1 MSANLEEALHQHFG
15 FHAFREGQRD
25 VVETLLAGKDALVVM
40 PTGGGK
46 SLCYQLPA
54 LLLPGVTLVVSP
66 LIALMKDQVD
76 GLAER
81 GLPATFINSALDME
95 EAWERLQGLARGA
108 YKLVYVAPE
117 RFKNERFLAAL
128 AKAKVSLFAV
138 DEAHCI
144 SQWGH
149 DFRPDYM
156 KIRDAVERVGRPP
169 VAAFTATATPRV
181 KDDIR
186 KQLFAGETRDFFVGF
201 DRPNL
206 FFRVSQVG
214 GNDEKM
220 EVILETVR
228 GLGLV
233 KDGKPAHRGSAI
245 VYCATRKNV
254 ERVAEILR
262 AQKVPVVAYHAGL
275 RDERR
280 KEVQDLFM
288 ADDAPVVVAT
298 NAFGL
303 GIDKP
308 DIRAV
313 LHHDIPGSVESY
325 YQEAGRAGR
334 DGEPATCALLFNQA
348 DTRTQEFFID
358 LANPRRA
365 AVEATWR
372 ILTSRKED
380 VQDVDLQWLAGEL
393 PGQVRTP
400 AAESCIK
407 LLEREGYLVR
417 IGGPEEEDTVRVRL
431 VERGK
436 LGIDFRRTDAKRAN
450 DEERLSRVVAY
461 AWSRSCRRGYL
472 LSYFGDPS
480 APAHCP
486 ACDACKD
493 SLDSGRAEPTEDEVV
508 LMQKVLSCVARM
520 DGRFGKAKVAQV
532 LCGSQ
537 EKKLLEWNLDRLSTY
552 GLLKHMRQETVE
564 AILDEMIEVGCVEVI
579 LTDGKYPKVG
589 LTQLG
594 RDVMFKKTSVSIRM
608 PDAAKRKAAVPRFA
622 PSPQTGPPPAGP
634 KNPTARA
641 TFEAWKR
648 LGSVAKVAEERDLAR
663 STIVSH
669 LVVLMDD
676 GEEIDISAEVPT
688 EREEV
693 IARAVEKTGETVFLS
708 PVKSALSADYTWDEI
723 RLAMARWRQR
733 HAAPAERT

>member
-1 MSANLEEALHQHFG
+1 MSINLEEALHRHFG

-81 GLPATFINSALDME
+81 GLPATFINSALDQE

-156 KIRDAVERVGRPP
+156 KIREAVQRVGRPP

-186 KQLFAGETRDFFVGF
+186 AQLFTAETRDFFVGF

-214 GNDEKM
+214 GNDEKI
-220 EVILETVR
+220 EEILETVR
-228 GLGLV
+228 DLGLA
-233 KDGKPAHRGSAI
+233 KNGKPAHRGSAI

-262 AQKVPVVAYHAGL
+262 AEKVPVVAYHAGL

-334 DGEPATCALLFNQA
+334 DGEAATCALLFNQA

-358 LANPRRA
+358 LSNPRRA

-372 ILTSRKED
+372 ILTSHKED

-461 AWSRSCRRGYL
+461 AWSRACRRGYL

-480 APAHCP
+480 APARCP
-486 ACDACKD
+486 ACDACQD
-493 SLDSGRAEPTEDEVV
+493 SQASGRQEPTEDELV
-508 LMQKVLSCVARM
+508 LLQKVLSCVARM

-537 EKKLLEWNLDRLSTY
+537 EKKVLEWNLDRLSTY
-552 GLLKHMRQETVE
+552 GLLKQMRLETVE
-564 AILDEMIEVGCVEVI
+564 AVLDELIEVGCVEVI

-594 RDVMFKKTSVSIRM
+594 RDVMFKKASVSIRI
-608 PDAAKRKAAVPRFA
+608 PDAAKRKAVVPKFA
-622 PSPQTGPPPAGP
+622 PAVSAAHAGP
-634 KNPTARA
+634 KNPSARV
-641 TFEAWKR
+641 TIEAWRR

-669 LVVLMDD
+669 LVVAMDD

-688 EREEV
+688 DREGM
-693 IARAVEKTGETVFLS
+693 IARAVEKTGETIFLS
-708 PVKSALSADYTWDEI
+708 PVKSALPADYTWDEI
-723 RLAMARWRQR
+723 RLAMARWRQK
-733 HAAPAERT
+733 HTTPAERT

>member
-1 MSANLEEALHQHFG
+1 MPVNLEEALKQHFG

-25 VVETLLAGKDALVVM
+25 VVETLLSGQDALVVM

-81 GLPATFINSALDME
+81 SLPATFINSALDME

-156 KIRDAVERVGRPP
+156 KIKDAVERVGRPP

-186 KQLFAGETRDFFVGF
+186 KQLFSRDTREFFVGF
-201 DRPNL
+201 DRKNL
-206 FFRVSQVG
+206 FFRVEPVG
-214 GNDEKM
+214 GNDEKLG
-220 EVILETVR
+220 EILDTIER
-228 GLGLV
+228 LGLV
-233 KDGKPAHRGSAI
+233 AKGKPAHRGSAI

-254 ERVAEILR
+254 ERVAEVLR

-275 RDERR
+275 KDDRR

-334 DGEPATCALLFNQA
+334 DGEPATCTLLFNQA

-365 AVEATWR
+365 AVEETWR
-372 ILTSRKED
+372 ILTSARED
-380 VQDVDLQWLAGEL
+380 IQDVDLDWLAERL
-393 PGQVRTP
+393 PGESRTIS
-400 AAESCIK
+400 AESCIK

-417 IGGPEEEDTVRVRL
+417 LGGAENDEGVRVRL
-431 VERGK
+431 VERRK
-436 LGIDFRRTDAKRAN
+436 LEIDFRRTEAKRAN
-450 DEERLSRVVAY
+450 DEERLSRIVAY
-461 AWSRSCRRGYL
+461 AWSRGCRRGYL

-480 APAHCP
+480 APARCT
-486 ACDACKD
+486 ACDSCEDAQT
-493 SLDSGRAEPTEDEVV
+493 SGRQEPTEDEVV
-508 LMQKVLSCVARM
+508 LMQKVLSCIARM

-532 LCGSQ
+532 LCGSE

-552 GLLKHMRQETVE
+552 GLLRSMRQEVVE
-564 AILDEMIEVGCVEVI
+564 AVIDELIEVGCAEVS
-579 LTDGKYPKVG
+579 LSDGKYPKVG
-589 LTQLG
+589 ITPLG
-594 RDVMFKKTSVSIRM
+594 REVMFKRTTVPVRLPEATRRKAVVPKFAPVAPAMPKTSSAYV
-608 PDAAKRKAAVPRFA
+608 
-622 PSPQTGPPPAGP
+622 TL
-634 KNPTARA
+634 
-641 TFEAWKR
+641 EAWRR
-648 LGSVAKVAEERDLAR
+648 LGSVAKIAEERDLSR

-669 LVVLMDD
+669 LVVLMDE
-676 GEEIDISAEVPT
+676 GEEIDISAEVPA
-688 EREEV
+688 ERAERIE
-693 IARAVEKTGETVFLS
+693 RAVEKTGETVFLS
-708 PVKSALSADYTWDEI
+708 PVKSQLPADYTWDEI
-723 RLAMARWRQR
+723 RLGMARWRHR
-733 HAAPAERT
+733 HSSPAERR